1 MDLDRIL
8 SSDFTSHNKTKKLY
22 HSNRDNDINSRDV
35 SSIDIKSSSGSHH
48 LDYSYNHNNNIDGN
62 SDKNSIVANDNR
74 AGDDYADRSSSDV
87 AVKSSVS
94 IHHLMDEFHHLMEE
108 IEGNSSNSTAGSY
121 NGPNYTNSHD
131 DSSGR
136 SSSSSSSSSSRDGDS
151 GDGDSGDHNYII
163 NNSPQTNAYHYND
176 NYHHADNE
184 DHDNNINTGNVLFTR
199 SVNNNIN
206 NNHHHYS
213 IGSNNDMDR
222 DNQFDVDDYNN
233 NYPRDSSHDRYH
245 DSGDGDDY
253 AYHTVDDDAN
263 MKDDN
268 NDGDDD
274 NDDDMMDETNIFY
287 PSPHSSD
294 INGNNYDD
302 GREEEQKLFNDFYQV
317 GYDVHE
323 YSAAE
328 HDDYHHGNDDRYY
341 RHRYDDDHGG
351 GYNDNVDDK
360 YDGGRYDGKDDV
372 KHESSSSDDSPS
384 LFAELKDEESIAS
397 VDSLHNGIEDIQH
410 DDHDDDGRYHH
421 NRRHHHIDYNHYH
434 NDDDHHYHNDD
445 DHLDRRDD
453 GYVNTDE
460 SNRESSST
468 AINRNVS
475 WTDTSIVESSKD
487 TFKAVSS
494 KDKNYRHVT
503 FDSNVQ
509 DRSRPAMYN
518 KDYNRRHHHGH
529 QNDDHRR
536 DDHHHHDHCRDD
548 ARATILVD
556 GMNDREGVDE
566 RSNNDR
572 KSFEDNGSDEIGT
585 DPSIRKMPLTSAE
598 LKDEVMKLRRVN
610 ASLTNAITAEKTTRQ
625 QLERR
630 IDTMT
635 VRRCYHCHNLY
646 NHFHQSLLCYYHL
659 SSPSSSLQ
667 SPS

>member
-8 SSDFTSHNKTKKLY
+8 SSDFTSNNKTKKLY
-22 HSNRDNDINSRDV
+22 HSNGDNDISSRAV
-35 SSIDIKSSSGSHH
+35 SSID
-48 LDYSYNHNNNIDGN
+48 YNYNHKNNIDGN
-62 SDKNSIVANDNR
+62 SHENSIVANDSRVGN
-74 AGDDYADRSSSDV
+74 DYTDRSSSDV

-131 DSSGR
+131 DG
-136 SSSSSSSSSSRDGDS
+136 SSSSSSSSSS
-151 GDGDSGDHNYII
+151 SGDHNYII
-163 NNSPQTNAYHYND
+163 NISPQTNAYHYND
-176 NYHHADNE
+176 NYHHHAVNE
-184 DHDNNINTGNVLFTR
+184 DDDSNNGYNNNSNNNNINTGSVLFNRTV
-199 SVNNNIN
+199 SNKIN

-233 NYPRDSSHDRYH
+233 YPRDSSHDRYH
-245 DSGDGDDY
+245 DSGDVDDY

-263 MKDDN
+263 MKDYS

-287 PSPHSSD
+287 PSSHSSD

-317 GYDVHE
+317 GYDVEE
-323 YSAAE
+323 YTAAE
-328 HDDYHHGNDDRYY
+328 HDDHDHGNDDRYY
-341 RHRYDDDHGG
+341 RHRYDDDHG
-351 GYNDNVDDK
+351 YDNVDDK

-384 LFAELKDEESIAS
+384 LFAELNDEESIAS
-397 VDSLHNGIEDIQH
+397 VDSLHDGIEDIQH
-410 DDHDDDGRYHH
+410 DDHDDDGRYRH

-434 NDDDHHYHNDD
+434 NDDDHR
-445 DHLDRRDD
+445 DRRDD
-453 GYVNTDE
+453 DYVNTDE

-487 TFKAVSS
+487 TSKAESS

-509 DRSRPAMYN
+509 NRSQPAMYN
-518 KDYNRRHHHGH
+518 KDYNRHHHHGH
-529 QNDDHRR
+529 
-536 DDHHHHDHCRDD
+536 HHDD
-548 ARATILVD
+548 ARTTILVD
-556 GMNDREGVDE
+556 GMNDDREGVDE

-585 DPSIRKMPLTSAE
+585 DPSIRKMPLTSIE

-646 NHFHQSLLCYYHL
+646 HHFH
-659 SSPSSSLQ
+659 
-667 SPS
+667 